1 MKMKL
6 VLILL
11 GCTVSAMGV
20 NEKIVKSSVKN
31 VTVFTQGAQ
40 VYRSASFSIP
50 QGSSEIVIQG
60 VSAAINPASIQAGGK
75 GEFTITDV
83 RHTIKYPEP
92 PKPVSTELPK
102 EVQKE
107 ISMLEDSLSEIGF
120 RREALED
127 KKTSLLMEKDMIMKN
142 KLSHGEGK
150 SDSLPILKQ
159 AMEFFR
165 VKLNDINTQLNSI
178 KREEARLDKTTN
190 GLNERLNDLRAY
202 KNQEPQKKYEPVH
215 QIIVGVTADQ
225 PTSGIIEVNYMVN
238 GAGWVPTYDLR
249 SSSPSAPVTLTYKA
263 NVYQN
268 TGEEWN
274 DVNLRLSTSDPN
286 RSTVK
291 PALPVWYLNYY
302 NTPRQVTLSS
312 KAARDANVLNSV
324 ASDANL
330 SKAEDDIKSMPPAQ
344 SAANY
349 SQLIESMTNV
359 MFDISLPYTIPSDG
373 ANHLV
378 SIKNGTLPATYFH
391 YLVPKME
398 SEAFL
403 VAKVTGWD
411 DLSLLPGQA
420 NVFFDGTYVGQTVI
434 NPAVINDTME
444 LSLGRDNG
452 ITITRTKLP
461 IKENSKLLG
470 SDITKTFAYE
480 LRMKN
485 SRGKAINL
493 IVEDQIPVAQS
504 KEIKVEMKNKGD
516 AEYNEQTGLLQWK
529 LNLDPKAYKTLGF
542 SFEVTYDKNKALYF

>member
-202 KNQEPQKKYEPVH
+202 NNQ
-215 QIIVGVTADQ
+215 
-225 PTSGIIEVNYMVN
+225 
-238 GAGWVPTYDLR
+238 
-249 SSSPSAPVTLTYKA
+249 
-263 NVYQN
+263 
-268 TGEEWN
+268 
-274 DVNLRLSTSDPN
+274 
-286 RSTVK
+286 
-291 PALPVWYLNYY
+291 
-302 NTPRQVTLSS
+302 
-312 KAARDANVLNSV
+312 
-324 ASDANL
+324 
-330 SKAEDDIKSMPPAQ
+330 
-344 SAANY
+344 
-349 SQLIESMTNV
+349 
-359 MFDISLPYTIPSDG
+359 
-373 ANHLV
+373 
-378 SIKNGTLPATYFH
+378 AT
-391 YLVPKME
+391 
-398 SEAFL
+398 
-403 VAKVTGWD
+403 
-411 DLSLLPGQA
+411 
-420 NVFFDGTYVGQTVI
+420 
-434 NPAVINDTME
+434 
-444 LSLGRDNG
+444 
-452 ITITRTKLP
+452 
-461 IKENSKLLG
+461 
-470 SDITKTFAYE
+470 
-480 LRMKN
+480 
-485 SRGKAINL
+485 
-493 IVEDQIPVAQS
+493 
-504 KEIKVEMKNKGD
+504 
-516 AEYNEQTGLLQWK
+516 
-529 LNLDPKAYKTLGF
+529 
-542 SFEVTYDKNKALYF
+542 